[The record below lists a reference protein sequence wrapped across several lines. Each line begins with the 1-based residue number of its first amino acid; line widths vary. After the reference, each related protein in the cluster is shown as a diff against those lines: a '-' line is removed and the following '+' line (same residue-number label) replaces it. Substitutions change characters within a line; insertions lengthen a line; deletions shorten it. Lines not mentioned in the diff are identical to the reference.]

1 MATLSNIYSN
11 TSFALGLHT
20 EALARLQE
28 QAATGSRINR
38 ASDDPSTAYRILGL
52 NSQEKSLQNYIYTLQ
67 KVGDLLT
74 SSSTAIGD
82 SDTGIQHV
90 LRTIT
95 DNLTTISGSTGAG
108 GIAEQIDVGLGAIV
122 SFANTSYSGQYLFGG
137 SDTASAPYLVQ
148 RTGGKITSVTY
159 QGSLDNRDVEVAPG
173 VESSAFHVGDNLF
186 RSDNRSTPTFPDS
199 GTGAAAGTGTSNACG
214 DVWLTVTDDTDPD
227 KYRLSIN
234 GGTDYVT
241 VEKGKRSEEQTLTF
255 SSVPGSGSFS
265 LVFGEQMTGAI
276 QWDEGAAEVQTALE
290 NLSNL
295 DEGDVTVTGD
305 YAAGFT
311 ITFADTLGNV
321 PELVVGNN
329 SLGVTITPSTTT
341 EGIGDAN
348 LAVTDSTGRVLY
360 VNTTGI
366 TSTGVDWVRVPG
378 TYDIF
383 SALITIRDRLE
394 TEGGL
399 TNTQLQ
405 ELRSNAL
412 QSLQELSS
420 LLVGDSVSMGSRIGF
435 LNDLKGS
442 LDNIEYNT
450 KNEAAR
456 LEEADIAE
464 IAINLSRREVLYQMS
479 LSVAARLMSMS
490 LLDFVS

>member
-20 EALARLQE
+20 EAMARLQE

-52 NSQEKSLQNYIYTLQ
+52 NSQERSLKNYINTLQN
-67 KVGDLLT
+67 VASLLM
-74 SSSTAIGD
+74 SSSTEID
-82 SDTGIQHV
+82 SMKDV
-90 LRTIT
+90 LSRIT
-95 DNLTTISGSTGAG
+95 NGLTTISGSSGAG
-108 GIAEQIDVGLGAIV
+108 GIAEQIDIWLGAIV
-122 SFANTSYSGQYLFGG
+122 SSANYSHSGQYLFGG
-137 SDTASAPYLVQ
+137 SNTASAPYLVQ

-186 RSDNRSTPTFPDS
+186 RSHNRSTPTFPDS
-199 GTGAAAGTGTSNACG
+199 GTGAAAGTGTSNVRG

-234 GGTDYVT
+234 DGDDYVT
-241 VEKGKRSEEQTLTF
+241 VDKGKGSEEQTLTF
-255 SSVPGSGSFS
+255 SPVPGSGSFS
-265 LVFGEQMTGAI
+265 LVFDEQMTGDI
-276 QWDEGAAEVQTALE
+276 QWDEGAAEVKTALE

-295 DEGDVTVTGD
+295 DEGDVTVTGS

-329 SLGVTITPSTTT
+329 SLGVTITPNTTT
-341 EGIGDAN
+341 DGIGDVN

-366 TSTGVDWVRVPG
+366 TGTGVDWVRVPG

-383 SALITIRDRLE
+383 NALITIRDRLE

-399 TNTQLQ
+399 TDAQLQ

-412 QSLQELSS
+412 RSLQELRG

-435 LNDLKGS
+435 LDDLKGS
-442 LDNIEYNT
+442 LDNIKYDT
-450 KNEAAR
+450 KDETAR
-456 LEEADIAE
+456 LEQADIAE

-490 LLDFVS
+490 LLDFIS